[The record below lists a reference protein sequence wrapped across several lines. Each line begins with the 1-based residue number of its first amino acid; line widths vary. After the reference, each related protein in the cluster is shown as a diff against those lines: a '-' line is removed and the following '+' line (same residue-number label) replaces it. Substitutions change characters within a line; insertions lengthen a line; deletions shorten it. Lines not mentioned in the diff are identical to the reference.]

1 MATSP
6 PPMPPPNSARPKAV
20 RSGCPIEA
28 PSAIVGS
35 ATTTSVDPARTTG
48 RVPSRITSG
57 PEERIPSID
66 PIERPKS
73 TSPICAVEASSRSR
87 TAGVRV
93 THADMLRPGSR
104 NRA

>member
-1 MATSP
+1 M
-6 PPMPPPNSARPKAV
+6 

-35 ATTTSVDPARTTG
+35 ATTTNVEPARTTG

-87 TAGVRV
+87 TAGVRAAQ
-93 THADMLRPGSR
+93 ADMLRPGSR